1 MAESNANE
9 EARAGGQE
17 RPRDNEERPREDEE
31 ELKAEQDSAEAMDA
45 DVPHPPGFEGEEG
58 RTA

>member
-9 EARAGGQE
+9 EARAGGQ
-17 RPRDNEERPREDEE
+17 ERPREDEE

-58 RTA
+58 RPA